1 MRIAAPLLTLADV
14 HSLGPAVAHGL
25 LYTSAFYWDR
35 DDTGRA
41 FAARFAKRFDGR
53 MPTEGQAAT
62 YSAVSHYLKALA
74 AAGTSDGLAVMN
86 KMKDL
91 LVDDIFAHG
100 AKLRVDGRL
109 LKDLYLVEVK
119 NKDEVK
125 NEWDLLKTRLL
136 LKAEDVIRP
145 LSEGGCPFVK

>member
-1 MRIAAPLLTLADV
+1 
-14 HSLGPAVAHGL
+14 
-25 LYTSAFYWDR
+25 
-35 DDTGRA
+35 
-41 FAARFAKRFDGR
+41 
-53 MPTEGQAAT
+53 
-62 YSAVSHYLKALA
+62 
-74 AAGTSDGLAVMN
+74 
-86 KMKDL
+86 MKDL

-109 LKDLYLVEVK
+109 MKDLYLVEVK

-145 LSEGGCPFVK
+145 LSEGGCPFVR